1 MKYETLM
8 LKLNSGECVCF
19 QNENWNYRII
29 GGAGKDSDGNYRDS
43 GARSTLEQTKKLI
56 GCFNGYPQEELKEG
70 LKEWTYID
78 SWAHAYGDVVPDG
91 TKVLIKDNAKEE
103 CKKYGLDWNE
113 YKQKMVGGTVEI
125 NDMYG
130 SDYRICDRDKFN
142 YQYFPRTA
150 FVITPDEEKISAHN
164 GMIITEDMVGKQIV
178 VK

>member
-1 MKYETLM
+1 MTYETLM

-19 QNENWNYRII
+19 QNEDGDYKII
-29 GGAGKDSDGNYRDS
+29 GGAGKDGNGDYRDS
-43 GARSTLEQTKKLI
+43 GWRKTIEEAKQCI

-91 TKVLIKDNAKEE
+91 TRVLIKENAKEE
-103 CKKYGLDWNE
+103 CEKYGFNW
-113 YKQKMVGGTVEI
+113 YKERQEMIGKVCEI
-125 NDMYG
+125 KG
-130 SDYRICDRDKFN
+130 SNGADYSIWKKDKFN

>member
-29 GGAGKDSDGNYRDS
+29 GGAGKDSNGNYRDS

-56 GCFNGYPQEELKEG
+56 GCFNGYTQEELKEG

-125 NDMYG
+125 SCKSG
-130 SDYRICDRDKFN
+130 SDYSIWKKDKISCW
-142 YQYFPRTA
+142 YFPRTA